1 MDKVCTSLCYAWAMS
16 WVYLFIAAIFEVGW
30 PFGLKM
36 ASVGVNKGWWIIFA
50 VITMIFSG
58 VFLYLAQ
65 KEIPVGT
72 AYSIW
77 TGIGAACTFAI
88 GVLIFQDA
96 LNLMRIL
103 GVLFI
108 VTGVVLLKFGH

>member
-1 MDKVCTSLCYAWAMS
+1 MGWI
-16 WVYLFIAAIFEVGW
+16 YLFIAAIFEVGW

-36 ASVGVNKGWWIIFA
+36 ASNSLNYKIVWIVFA
-50 VITMIFSG
+50 IIAMTLSG
-58 VFLYLAQ
+58 VFLYFAQ
-65 KEIPVGT
+65 KQIPVGT
-72 AYSIW
+72 AYAIW

-88 GVLIFQDA
+88 GVYIFHDA

-108 VTGVVLLKFGH
+108 ITGVILLKLAH